1 MAASAKAQVAQ
12 ALNPARHP
20 SSRDGAAAASPSPT
34 ATRTTVTVVLV
45 MYCASGTM
53 MTLANKLAVRLFPFP
68 NAIAC
73 LQNCVTV
80 ALLSMGAAV
89 APATFGAMPKLT
101 RDTLRDWLPLTSLF
115 VGMLVSSLLAL
126 MHVSAVTLIVIRNLT
141 SLTVA
146 ALEAAVLGTRVPPAG
161 VASLAGMLVGATMYG
176 LHDITFSPAGYA
188 WLAVNLASTSAY
200 QVHVKRV
207 ISSDAA
213 RAIGPLGFSYINN
226 VLSLPMLVLVAVAS
240 GEPGRMVAAATS
252 GAAAA
257 LLLTSGVLGFCLSV
271 TAFKL
276 NTIISA
282 TSMMVANNVNK
293 VNDDLGGRQS
303 QGRPAWGGHST
314 HTPLF
319 PPLLQFLVI
328 IASEAFI
335 QRTLDAVATSGTL
348 AVTMFG
354 WLYSRARK

>member
-146 ALEAAVLGTRVPPAG
+146 ALEAAVLHNATHPPTPFYPPSQQSRPAGRDTAQTRRRPWWPPRWPCRSWPPA
-161 VASLAGMLVGATMYG
+161 
-176 LHDITFSPAGYA
+176 H
-188 WLAVNLASTSAY
+188 
-200 QVHVKRV
+200 
-207 ISSDAA
+207 
-213 RAIGPLGFSYINN
+213 
-226 VLSLPMLVLVAVAS
+226 
-240 GEPGRMVAAATS
+240 
-252 GAAAA
+252 
-257 LLLTSGVLGFCLSV
+257 
-271 TAFKL
+271 
-276 NTIISA
+276 
-282 TSMMVANNVNK
+282 
-293 VNDDLGGRQS
+293 
-303 QGRPAWGGHST
+303 
-314 HTPLF
+314 
-319 PPLLQFLVI
+319 
-328 IASEAFI
+328 
-335 QRTLDAVATSGTL
+335 
-348 AVTMFG
+348 
-354 WLYSRARK
+354 